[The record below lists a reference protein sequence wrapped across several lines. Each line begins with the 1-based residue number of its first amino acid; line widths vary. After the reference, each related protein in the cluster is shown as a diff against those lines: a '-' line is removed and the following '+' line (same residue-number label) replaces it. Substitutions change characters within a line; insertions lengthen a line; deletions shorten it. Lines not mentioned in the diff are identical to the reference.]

1 MADAQ
6 LLPDRILYGAAFY
19 DEYRVNGDLERDLDL
34 MAEASFSVIRVGES
48 VWATWEPEPGV
59 YNLDWLQP
67 VLDGAHARRIS
78 VVLGTPTYAVPPW
91 LRAMDPD
98 LAGEVATGVRH
109 PWGRRQE
116 ADITHPLFRQHAEG
130 VIRAIVARY
139 ADHPA
144 IIGYQV
150 DNEPGPFL
158 LHNQRVFDGFLR
170 WLEGRYGDV
179 ETLNREWGLAFWSQR
194 IRTWDELWRPDG
206 NHSPQY
212 QLEWRRYQAELVT
225 DFIAWQ
231 ARIVREYADPRQFVT
246 TCISYERPAIDD
258 QKLVQELDV
267 TAGNPY
273 YMMQEALHIG
283 AEVPRTAS
291 WWTSGV
297 WALYEQGDRMFSSAQ
312 APFLVTETNAQSIGQ
327 SHWQHHTPYP
337 GQIALA
343 GLALVAR
350 GARMIEYWQW
360 QTLHYGIETYWG
372 GVLPHSGRPGRI
384 YREIAELVTGCATS
398 GDSSRGSR
406 PTPMSH
412 CSTRSTRNT
421 ASSSTHRL
429 PTLRAARIARRTSGS
444 SIATTAR
451 RSRRVSRVESCTPT
465 SSGSATRRTSWP
477 SSRPSSCRRST
488 SPTTACSTRSCGTR
502 RRAGTSS
509 WASARATATSSPG
522 RDPNA
527 RPGVSPTLRASG
539 TTSTR
544 RSTLRSA
551 STAPPSVAARLRVGP
566 TRSSLTAPTL
576 WRCTPQASTRAD
588 PR

>member
-1 MADAQ
+1 MMVSDEMLPVTSGTQPQRSEPLADAR
-6 LLPDRILYGAAFY
+6 LLPERILFGAAFY

-34 MAEASFSVIRVGES
+34 MVEASFSVIRVGES

-59 YNLDWLQP
+59 YHLDWLQP
-67 VLDGAHARRIS
+67 VLDGAHARGIS

-98 LAGEVATGVRH
+98 LAGEEATGARH

-116 ADITHPLFRQHAEG
+116 VDITHPLFLQYAEG

-179 ETLNREWGLAFWSQR
+179 ETLNRDWGLTFWSQR
-194 IRTWDELWRPDG
+194 IRSWDELWRPDG

-212 QLEWRRYQAELVT
+212 QIEWRRYQTELIT

-231 ARIVREYADPRQFVT
+231 ARIVREYANPRHFVT
-246 TCISYERPAIDD
+246 TCISYERPAINDE
-258 QKLVQELDV
+258 KLVQELDV

-283 AEVPRTAS
+283 VEVPRGAM
-291 WWTSGV
+291 WWSSGV
-297 WALYEQGDRMFSSAQ
+297 WSLYEQGDRMFSSAQ

-384 YREIAELVTGCATS
+384 YREIAE
-398 GDSSRGSR
+398 
-406 PTPMSH
+406 
-412 CSTRSTRNT
+412 
-421 ASSSTHRL
+421 
-429 PTLRAARIARRTSGS
+429 
-444 SIATTAR
+444 
-451 RSRRVSRVESCTPT
+451 
-465 SSGSATRRTSWP
+465 
-477 SSRPSSCRRST
+477 
-488 SPTTACSTRSCGTR
+488 
-502 RRAGTSS
+502 
-509 WASARATATSSPG
+509 
-522 RDPNA
+522 A
-527 RPGVSPTLRASG
+527 RPP
-539 TTSTR
+539 
-544 RSTLRSA
+544 
-551 STAPPSVAARLRVGP
+551 VA
-566 TRSSLTAPTL
+566 
-576 WRCTPQASTRAD
+576 
-588 PR
+588 